1 MKRRIFLAGAMAL
14 AGFPAFAQT
23 PAPSDPAATAPAAAP
38 PAAAPAT
45 TPPAPAP
52 APKPKGM
59 VRVSLTTSYGVIVLE
74 LNKAKAPITTA
85 NFLRYVEE
93 GRMDHGS
100 FYRANHPPGVTDF
113 GLLQGGLQ
121 NDPKWLLKPIAHEST
136 LKTGLAHTAG
146 AISMGRR
153 AQGTA
158 TSDFFICVGDQT
170 YLDADPKAKGDNAGY
185 AVFGYVVEGMDVVK
199 KMLALPTSPTAGVG
213 VMKGS
218 MLMRSVPIKARK
230 LG

>member
-1 MKRRIFLAGAMAL
+1 MKRRLFLAGAVAL
-14 AGFPAFAQT
+14 AGFPAFAQA
-23 PAPSDPAATAPAAAP
+23 PASTDPAVTTPPTAAGP
-38 PAAAPAT
+38 APAT
-45 TPPAPAP
+45 SPPPAP
-52 APKPKGM
+52 APKPKGL

-136 LKTGLAHTAG
+136 LKTGLAHTDG

-153 AQGTA
+153 APGTA
-158 TSDFFICVGDQT
+158 TSDFFICVGDQK